1 MIVQLRIDDRL
12 FHGEIIVLWVPSLK
26 VNSVVVADDAYA
38 SNPLNIVTANLSK
51 PKYVKLNIL
60 SIEDAVKYVQDP
72 EHQKEKILITCADAE
87 NALKLCQAIPEIPEV
102 NAACM
107 RFSEGK
113 KQIQRKVFVDQQD
126 IAILQ
131 EIHAMGKN
139 VLQQSVPADAPM
151 SLETMV
157 KKAQ

>member
-26 VNSVVVADDAYA
+26 VNSVVVADDVYA
-38 SNPLNIVTANLSK
+38 SNKLNIVTANLSK

-60 SIEDAVKYVQDP
+60 PIAEAVKYVTDP
-72 EHQKEKILITCADAE
+72 EHQREKILITCANAQS
-87 NALKLCQAIPEIPEV
+87 ALKLCQEIPDIPEV

-113 KQIQRKVFVDQQD
+113 KQIEKKVFVDQQD
-126 IAILQ
+126 IADLL
-131 EIHAMGKN
+131 EIEKMGKR
-139 VLQQSVPADAPM
+139 VLQQSVPADSPM
-151 SLETMV
+151 SLATMV